1 MDALPAVRHKVSALR
16 CPTQHREL
24 LEKHQ
29 TPRKAFLP
37 SVLPSWLPPWKREG
51 QLIFQ
56 EELDTWSFPNLLK
69 KCCSW
74 DCFHLPGLK
83 WGVIYCGI
91 KAFWSLSDLWGDYLH
106 FYKRW
111 CFLLGEWHGSW
122 QAPARRGSAESLT
135 EAVPPYRARKK
146 PHRPLPLLMPS
157 SWSRCATASHR
168 KEFLKSKQNKFL
180 YQSSASSA
188 SWTPNTSAQCQK
200 SSPNLSIH
208 LLEQYNNL

>member
-1 MDALPAVRHKVSALR
+1 MPCLQSDTR
-16 CPTQHREL
+16 
-24 LEKHQ
+24 
-29 TPRKAFLP
+29 
-37 SVLPSWLPPWKREG
+37 SVL
-51 QLIFQ
+51 
-56 EELDTWSFPNLLK
+56 
-69 KCCSW
+69 
-74 DCFHLPGLK
+74 
-83 WGVIYCGI
+83 WGVPPSTENSWRSTKHPEKLFFLQFYPVDCHLGSRKGSWFFRRSWILEAFQTSWRNAALGI
-91 KAFWSLSDLWGDYLH
+91 VSTYQAWSGGLFTVGLRLFDLWGDYLL
-106 FYKRW
+106 FYKHW

-146 PHRPLPLLMPS
+146 PHRPLPLLISS
-157 SWSRCATASHR
+157 SWSRCATASHS